1 VTEAMI
7 EVIRGHDAKNA
18 VEAQID
24 LDFTRSLMTQMQSN
38 SGAHAQLRVYA
49 PVPTVAFSR
58 RESLLP
64 TYAAAT
70 AAARAHGFEPVI
82 RLAGGRAVAY
92 DSNCLVVDLITPT
105 DRDAGIQQVFDV
117 AAESIRRVLADLG
130 VDARVGEVAGEFCA
144 GAHSIN
150 ARGVVKLVGIAQRVT
165 RGARLVTASIALD
178 NAGALSAVI
187 NDVYGAMNLPWKP
200 ETFGTLAAE
209 GISRSLSDC
218 AAAITTGLSV
228 THTLWA
234 TETAQTP

>member
-1 VTEAMI
+1 MDLIRAMI
-7 EVIRGHDAKNA
+7 DVVRARPAADA
-18 VEAQID
+18 QSD
-24 LDFTRSLMTQMQSN
+24 LDFTRTLLTQMQSTRGGN
-38 SGAHAQLRVYA
+38 AQLRVYA

-64 TYAAAT
+64 TFSAAA
-70 AAARAHGFEPVI
+70 AAAQVLGFEPVI

-92 DSNCLVVDLITPT
+92 DSHCLVVDLITPT
-105 DRDAGIQQVFDV
+105 DRDVGIQQVFDV
-117 AAESIRRVLADLG
+117 AAESIRLVLADLG

-187 NDVYGAMNLPWKP
+187 SDVYGAMNLPWNP

-209 GISRSLSDC
+209 GVDLARSDC
-218 AAAITTGLSV
+218 AAAITAGLSV
-228 THTLWA
+228 THTGWA
-234 TETAQTP
+234 TETARD